1 MGDEHLSRLLREIR
15 DRGDD
20 QMPEDAAIDRYG
32 EETVGRAKTLD
43 LVDVDDGSFWRVE
56 RVLYLTAAGRARSR
70 GGRAIPLR
78 RGSDRVAGWL
88 RAAFEGLRLKR
99 P

>member
-1 MGDEHLSRLLREIR
+1 MGDEHLSRLLRDIR

-20 QMPEDAAIDRYG
+20 QMPGDAAIDRYG
-32 EETVGRAKTLD
+32 EETVGRAIDLD

-56 RVLYLTAAGRARSR
+56 RVLYLTAAGRAWSR
-70 GGRAIPLR
+70 GDHATPLR
-78 RGSDRVAGWL
+78 RGFAGVAERL
-88 RAAFEGLRLKR
+88 RATFEGLRLKR